1 MANEMILA
9 QLHSEFQ
16 NEDELMHYGVMGM
29 KWGIRR
35 YQPYSQGYD
44 SEAGGR
50 FVGDKKAYKKEFKKD
65 KKEVDSVVR
74 KASILGAAREAATKR
89 DLKSMAKVIDLQKK
103 DPYSKKLEKHRMA
116 LEASGNARATM
127 EKEYK
132 EAAAKAEKMVSDLQK
147 STVEKKFVILNTLQI
162 QTEIV

>member
-1 MANEMILA
+1 MSRAR
-9 QLHSEFQ
+9 LHSEFQ

-35 YQPYSQGYD
+35 YQPYGQGYD
-44 SEAGGR
+44 SEGGGR

-147 STVEKKFVILNTLQI
+147 KYGK
-162 QTEIV
+162 